1 MVRKIHQKEQYISS
15 QLFDMQNQ
23 QQKSINQADVPL

>member
-15 QLFDMQNQ
+15 RLFDMKNQ
-23 QQKSINQADVPL
+23 QQKSINQAGVPL